1 MDLPWGGVHLWRK
14 TKRPLESISGV
25 KLRKG
30 SYPLRK
36 SQDIKAKLI
45 LEYKDDP
52 VRYEQ
57 LLNMFVMALKIAD
70 MDEKNSR
77 AYQEKTL
84 ENL

>member
-1 MDLPWGGVHLWRK
+1 M
-14 TKRPLESISGV
+14 
-25 KLRKG
+25 
-30 SYPLRK
+30 RK

-57 LLNMFVMALKIAD
+57 LLNMFVMALKIAE
-70 MDEKNSR
+70 MDESESR

>member
-1 MDLPWGGVHLWRK
+1 
-14 TKRPLESISGV
+14 
-25 KLRKG
+25 
-30 SYPLRK
+30 LRK

-70 MDEKNSR
+70 MDRKNSR